1 MEPEDAYL
9 LSRPFGGSSGSP
21 TGFALF
27 GDTAERLRKNSILR
41 LLLGGATLQRCA
53 SFLGGATLQRCASFL
68 GGAALQ
74 RCGNCTFFE
83 YGFSR

>member
-1 MEPEDAYL
+1 MKENGAGRRLLIVASFWWVEPLADRVCAFRGHGRTAAEKLDLAL
-9 LSRPFGGSSGSP
+9 AFGWRNTS
-21 TGFALF
+21 A
-27 GDTAERLRKNSILR
+27 LR
-41 LLLGGATLQRCA
+41 LL
-53 SFLGGATLQRCASFL
+53 L